1 MRMIAGMRRIAVSA
15 GALQPVEDIVLAFGQ
30 GHVVCAAAA
39 AVQMGS
45 GAAGTTGMA
54 DVTVVLTAAQV
65 AVLMTHV
72 AILIVAQIAIL
83 LTDVAVVVVCV
94 GVVVVVDDLTVGI
107 VTAAGETAVVIALIG
122 IIAGTMIV
130 NGAQVI
136 VSVVVL
142 AQVVA
147 DATAASFSRQ
157 RRRRRQLFFPR
168 RHGQI
173 ATDHEGG
180 GKVGIFSAAFLVVH
194 GGATRG

>member
-1 MRMIAGMRRIAVSA
+1 MRRIAVSA

-94 GVVVVVDDLTVGI
+94 GVVVDDLTVGI

>member
-1 MRMIAGMRRIAVSA
+1 MRRIAVSA

-39 AVQMGS
+39 AVRMGS
-45 GAAGTTGMA
+45 GAAGMTGMA

-94 GVVVVVDDLTVGI
+94 GVVVDDLTVGI